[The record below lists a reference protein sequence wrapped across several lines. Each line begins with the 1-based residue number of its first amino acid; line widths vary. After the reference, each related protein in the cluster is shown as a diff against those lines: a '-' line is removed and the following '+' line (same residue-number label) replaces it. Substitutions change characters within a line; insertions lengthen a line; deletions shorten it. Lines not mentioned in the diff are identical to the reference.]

1 MNTKVRIKNG
11 TLPDVPGVYIMK
23 DDSGRILYVGKAA
36 NLKRRVSSYF
46 ERPHDSRIQKLVS
59 EIGEIDYEETDTAIE
74 ALIKEAEL
82 IKKLV
87 PPYNIKEK
95 DDKSF
100 LSVVITRER
109 FPRVI
114 LARSKDI
121 PEHSARFGPFTS
133 ATSIREALRIMR
145 RIFPWSDHVSESTG
159 KSKRCCF
166 NYQIGLCP
174 GTCCGMADLKEYR
187 NNIKNLTLFFE
198 GKKKRIV
205 QSLSREMS
213 SASKQLDFERAEK
226 VRRQIFSLQH
236 IQDVALVKDD
246 SFDLERG
253 AKEKMPVRIEGY
265 DISNISGDSAVG
277 SMVVFENNKPN
288 KNEYRKF
295 KIRTVAGPDDT
306 GMLREVLQRRFRHPE
321 WRRPDIILV
330 DGGAPQ
336 VGAVRGVLKELSL
349 RIPVIGIAKGPERKR
364 NDIIG
369 LIPPSID
376 KVTLIRV
383 RDEAHRFAV
392 SYHKRVRSRKFLH
405 DGEEE

>member
-1 MNTKVRIKNG
+1 
-11 TLPDVPGVYIMK
+11 
-23 DDSGRILYVGKAA
+23 
-36 NLKRRVSSYF
+36 
-46 ERPHDSRIQKLVS
+46 
-59 EIGEIDYEETDTAIE
+59 
-74 ALIKEAEL
+74 
-82 IKKLV
+82 
-87 PPYNIKEK
+87 
-95 DDKSF
+95 
-100 LSVVITRER
+100 
-109 FPRVI
+109 
-114 LARSKDI
+114 
-121 PEHSARFGPFTS
+121 
-133 ATSIREALRIMR
+133 
-145 RIFPWSDHVSESTG
+145 
-159 KSKRCCF
+159 
-166 NYQIGLCP
+166 
-174 GTCCGMADLKEYR
+174 MADLKEYR